1 VEFNFARL
9 VITLRLETDIDDP
22 LALFGLRSL
31 FAEAFRRV
39 SGCQSMHGMDYP
51 CPYCRNFSQSMSDD
65 PVAVRRYQK
74 PPLPFAFSLPLLTQL
89 PNRGAIVEVGLTLV
103 GSAVQHAAVYLDA
116 FQLALSRFGPASR
129 FAAMPLKAVSI
140 DYYGARS
147 LLWEK
152 GEDVCADHLVLLS
165 MEGLQQTCTLSPD
178 AVTLHISTPLRLMKE
193 GMPLRDLTFSPL
205 VRHLFRRI
213 SALAY
218 YYCDYEM
225 DEDFRWLAERS
236 TDIRC
241 TMADFHW
248 QDVRGSFSGTLGR
261 GTFCG
266 ELSEYLP
273 FLLLGQFVQ
282 CGKGAAYGFGNF
294 RVEKTVDDL
303 STPNLWLN
311 LQ

>member
-1 VEFNFARL
+1 MEFNFARL

-39 SGCQSMHGMDYP
+39 SGCQGTHDLDYP
-51 CPYCRNFSQSMSDD
+51 CPYCRDFSQGMSID

-74 PPLPFAFSLPLLTQL
+74 PPLPFAFYLPLLPQL
-89 PNRGAIVEVGLTLV
+89 PNRGATVEVALTLV
-103 GSAVQHAAVYLDA
+103 GSAVHHAAVYLDA
-116 FQLALSRFGPASR
+116 LTLALSRFGPAGR
-129 FAAMPLKAVSI
+129 YAAMPLKAVSI
-140 DYYGARS
+140 DYYGTRS
-147 LLWEK
+147 LLWEQ
-152 GEDVCADHLVLLS
+152 GEEMRDDHLVLLS
-165 MEGLQQTCTLSPD
+165 MEGVQQTCTLSSE
-178 AVTLHISTPLRLMKE
+178 AVTLLINTPLRLMKE
-193 GMPLRDLTFSPL
+193 GKPLRELTFSPL

-225 DEDFRWLAERS
+225 DEDFRWLSERS
-236 TDIRC
+236 RDVRC
-241 TMADFHW
+241 TAADFHW
-248 QDVRGSFSGTLGR
+248 QDIRGSFSGILGS

-282 CGKGAAYGFGNF
+282 CGKGAAYGFGTF
-294 RVEKTVDDL
+294 RLEKTVDDL
-303 STPNLWLN
+303 SSPNLWLN